1 MYQTFQAL
9 NPLLTLAGHF
19 SPVDCNSNLMS
30 VCRSAIGY
38 PAENHH
44 IPACFSG
51 WQCLLRC
58 TELSDISRADAMD
71 QCSRIVELFGMQGRE
86 HTKVGTYSKGMIQRF
101 GLGAALII
109 FMYYQIVIV
118 ILAM

>member
-1 MYQTFQAL
+1 
-9 NPLLTLAGHF
+9 
-19 SPVDCNSNLMS
+19 
-30 VCRSAIGY
+30 
-38 PAENHH
+38 
-44 IPACFSG
+44 
-51 WQCLLRC
+51 
-58 TELSDISRADAMD
+58 MD